1 MGRYQGR
8 SRRKTSGG
16 LYKPIRKPR
25 KYEIGRDYI
34 PTLLSTE
41 EVRKKIRARG
51 GNYKLILLRAA
62 FANVSDPKTGI
73 TKKVRI
79 LRVVDNPANK
89 NYARRGIITKG
100 TIIETE
106 IGVARVTS
114 RPGQVGVINAILIQP
129 REIEAQQNAS

>member
-1 MGRYQGR
+1 MARYQGR
-8 SRRKTSGG
+8 SRRKPSGG
-16 LYKPIRKPR
+16 LYKPFRKPR
-25 KYEIGRDYI
+25 KYELGRDYI